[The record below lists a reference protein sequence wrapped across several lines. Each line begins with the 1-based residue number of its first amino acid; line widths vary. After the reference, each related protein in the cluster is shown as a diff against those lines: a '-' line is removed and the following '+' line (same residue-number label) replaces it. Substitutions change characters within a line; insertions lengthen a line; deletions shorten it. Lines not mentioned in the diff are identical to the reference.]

1 MDLPEPPERSPGE
14 TRAPVSGLKL
24 MLLILVVLAITAGY
38 GLREVK
44 RRPLTEKATI
54 IPAASISPS
63 ASPTQ
68 H

>member
-24 MLLILVVLAITAGY
+24 MVLILAVFAIIASY
-38 GLREVK
+38 GLRELK

-54 IPAASISPS
+54 IPAAAVSPS
-63 ASPTQ
+63 PSPTE